1 MAVNSEKEKKK
12 QFLTFSNYAKKK
24 NNNKTTHT
32 FTHSHQQTNKNKTK
46 KKTGQSL
53 FEIYDLLKI
62 TLYELPHRC
71 LFFLVMKRLILT
83 IRRNK
88 LHWYKTS
95 LSTSRTSLSWYQT
108 VRAVT
113 LALILIGLNKTMVPL

>member
-12 QFLTFSNYAKKK
+12 PISNIFKLCPQKIITK
-24 NNNKTTHT
+24 QH
-32 FTHSHQQTNKNKTK
+32 THSHTVINKQTRTK
-46 KKTGQSL
+46 QKKTGQSL

>member
-24 NNNKTTHT
+24 IITKQH
-32 FTHSHQQTNKNKTK
+32 THSHTVINKQTRTK
-46 KKTGQSL
+46 QKKTGQSL

>member
-12 QFLTFSNYAKKK
+12 TISNIFKLCQKKIITK
-24 NNNKTTHT
+24 QH
-32 FTHSHQQTNKNKTK
+32 THSHTVINKQTRTK
-46 KKTGQSL
+46 QKKTGQSL